1 MSAPCRDA
9 TILAAHPAGV
19 IIRNKPINSMVKLEY
34 IRPKFRKV
42 LIVYVAFLCVSL
54 LSVFFYY
61 QLDNSADI
69 ILKTRFTDLSKISG
83 LLKLS
88 FFQLL
93 FEWSVLLFVE
103 AFFYVTVFYLLN
115 SITLRL
121 KNLLKISFFS
131 YFKFLVIKIFLYFST
146 WPISTGLILGYKYGV
161 ISNYSDTAFK
171 NQQSY
176 SIAILSLILNI
187 AFLYSYPLIV
197 KESYLRIK
205 LKAIRTGVKIVVI
218 NFANS
223 KLVIFLLFFISLI
236 QFLNN
241 NMYSFIENNLFNKLL
256 FTLIKSAI
264 DFAIILLTTL
274 FIVKFNSREQSQL
287 QLDQISH

>member
-1 MSAPCRDA
+1 M
-9 TILAAHPAGV
+9 T
-19 IIRNKPINSMVKLEY
+19 KLDY
-34 IRPKFRKV
+34 IRPQIRKV
-42 LIVYVAFLCVSL
+42 LIVYVIFEFVSL

-83 LLKLS
+83 LLKLF

-103 AFFYVTVFYLLN
+103 TFFYVTVFYLLN

-146 WPISTGLILGYKYGV
+146 LPISTGLILGYKYGV

-241 NMYSFIENNLFNKLL
+241 NVYSFIENNLFNNLL

-287 QLDQISH
+287 QLDQISHWFVVFLLR